1 MGDCVQKIAPN
12 RIRTRKYVYFG
23 LLAYDEQ
30 CTQEL
35 VLLRH
40 FQRILL
46 VWIVFHIYRQ
56 LLSGARVVHHPSSFF
71 CVKKMIDVDIYAFER
86 LWLDGH
92 ISMDMTNRMPSSAS
106 LQVLHLFALVD
117 GWWLRL

>member
-1 MGDCVQKIAPN
+1 MGKVPLCFGQGCLCPRLRSLAVSGLMGDCVQKIAPN

-23 LLAYDEQ
+23 LPAYDEQ

-56 LLSGARVVHHPSSFF
+56 LLSGPKVVHHPSSFF
-71 CVKKMIDVDIYAFER
+71 CVEEMIDVDIYAFER
-86 LWLDGH
+86 L
-92 ISMDMTNRMPSSAS
+92 
-106 LQVLHLFALVD
+106 
-117 GWWLRL
+117 